1 MDKVSR
7 FTLTENGYTIYNCF
21 IKSVEI
27 KLRGDFVD
35 NLVFCLEISGQAGCL
50 LTFNQEQVVPVIKAL
65 GAENNVLTALT
76 KKYVRI
82 AVKESRACFIGD
94 IIEEEW
100 VNFEN
105 KISATV
111 TVR

>member
-21 IKSVEI
+21 IKSIEV
-27 KLRGDFVD
+27 KLRGD
-35 NLVFCLEISGQAGCL
+35 NLVFCFEISGQTGCL
-50 LTFNQEQVVPVIKAL
+50 LTFSQEQVIPVIKAL
-65 GAENNVLTALT
+65 DAENNVLTALT

-94 IIEEEW
+94 IIKEEW
-100 VNFEN
+100 VNLDD
-105 KISATV
+105 
-111 TVR
+111 

>member
-7 FTLTENGYTIYNCF
+7 FTLTENKYTIYNCF
-21 IKSVEI
+21 IKSVEV
-27 KLRGDFVD
+27 KLRGD
-35 NLVFCLEISGQAGCL
+35 NLVFCLEISGQTGCL
-50 LTFNQEQVVPVIKAL
+50 LTFGQEQVVPVIKAL

-94 IIEEEW
+94 IIKEEW
-100 VNFEN
+100 VNLDD
-105 KISATV
+105 
-111 TVR
+111 

>member
-27 KLRGDFVD
+27 KLKGNFVD
-35 NLVFCLEISGQAGCL
+35 NLVFCLEIGGQTGCL
-50 LTFNQEQVVPVIKAL
+50 LTFSQEQFVPVIKAL
-65 GAENNVLTALT
+65 GAENNVITALT

-82 AVKESRACFIGD
+82 AVKESCACFIGD
-94 IIEEEW
+94 IIKEEW
-100 VNFEN
+100 VNLGD
-105 KISATV
+105 
-111 TVR
+111 

>member
-21 IKSVEI
+21 IKSVEV
-27 KLRGDFVD
+27 KLRGD
-35 NLVFCLEISGQAGCL
+35 NLVFCLEISGQTGCL
-50 LTFNQEQVVPVIKAL
+50 LTFSQEQVVPVIKAL
-65 GAENNVLTALT
+65 DAENNVLTALT

-94 IIEEEW
+94 IIKEEW
-100 VNFEN
+100 VNLDD
-105 KISATV
+105 
-111 TVR
+111 

>member
-21 IKSVEI
+21 IKSVEV
-27 KLRGDFVD
+27 KLRGNFVD
-35 NLVFCLEISGQAGCL
+35 SLVFCLEISGQTGCL
-50 LTFNQEQVVPVIKAL
+50 LTFSQEQFVPVIKAL

-94 IIEEEW
+94 IIKEDW
-100 VNFEN
+100 VNLDD
-105 KISATV
+105 
-111 TVR
+111 

>member
-21 IKSVEI
+21 IKSIEV
-27 KLRGDFVD
+27 KLRGD
-35 NLVFCLEISGQAGCL
+35 NLVFCLEISGQTGCL
-50 LTFNQEQVVPVIKAL
+50 LTFSQEQVVPVIKAL
-65 GAENNVLTALT
+65 DAENNVLTALT

-94 IIEEEW
+94 IIKEEW
-100 VNFEN
+100 VNLDD
-105 KISATV
+105 
-111 TVR
+111 

>member
-21 IKSVEI
+21 IKSVEV
-27 KLRGDFVD
+27 KLRGD
-35 NLVFCLEISGQAGCL
+35 NLVFCLEISGQTGCL
-50 LTFNQEQVVPVIKAL
+50 LTFSQEQVVPVIKAL
-65 GAENNVLTALT
+65 DAGNNVLTALI

-94 IIEEEW
+94 IIKEEW
-100 VNFEN
+100 VNLDD
-105 KISATV
+105 
-111 TVR
+111 

>member
-21 IKSVEI
+21 IKSVEV
-27 KLRGDFVD
+27 KLRGD
-35 NLVFCLEISGQAGCL
+35 NLVFCLEISGQTGCL
-50 LTFNQEQVVPVIKAL
+50 LTFSQEQVVPVIKAL
-65 GAENNVLTALT
+65 DAENNVLTSLT

-94 IIEEEW
+94 IIKEEW
-100 VNFEN
+100 VNLDD
-105 KISATV
+105 
-111 TVR
+111 